1 MAFQLTE
8 QQAAVVHNRGG
19 ALLVSAAA
27 GSGKTRVLVER
38 LLGRVEDEGLDIDR
52 FLVITYTKAAAAEL
66 RSRIVEELSQRLS
79 RNPADRHLRRQ
90 QTLVY
95 KAQISTVHAFCAQ
108 ILRECGHM
116 LDVNP
121 DFRLCDEGEA
131 GVLML
136 RALDEVMDRRY
147 EDITPDSDF
156 ARLVDTMS
164 AGRDDSRLVQIVLD
178 IRGRVQSHPDPAAWL
193 DQQEAAFS
201 LEGVTDAGDTPWGKL
216 LLEDAA
222 AQARYWLGRMA
233 AALEDCACDP
243 SLDANYAPTISAT
256 MAGLQA
262 FLDGTAQGWDAAA
275 AALPIPF
282 PPAGRKKMTECP
294 EAAER
299 VKSVRNRCK
308 KRLEK
313 LADGFSDD
321 SAGLLSDMA
330 AVYPAVRGLFALV
343 KDFEKAYAAE
353 KERRGVLDF
362 SDLEHM
368 AVRLLAGEDGAP
380 TPLAKQWA
388 ARYDEI
394 MVDEYQDTNAVQNAI
409 FSAISREGKN
419 LFMVGDV
426 KQSIYR
432 FRLADPTIF
441 LEKYR
446 TFAPYETAGE
456 GEPRRIILSKNFR
469 SRAQVL
475 EGANFIFRGIMSRSF
490 GEMDYTADEALY
502 PGAAY
507 PEGADYAVELD
518 ALDLSA
524 GGGDEDGEERG
535 EKAPRDLLEARF
547 LAGRIRE
554 LKDGGFP
561 VSDGEG
567 GTRPAGYGD
576 MVILLR
582 SPNAVLHHYA
592 RALGERDI
600 PWEADAGG
608 DYFETTEVSV
618 ALSLL
623 QIVDNPRQDVPLLS
637 VLRSPVYGFTAD
649 RLAVLRSASP
659 DTDFYAALVKG
670 AEEGGADCAAFL
682 AELADLRF
690 RSGDR
695 NSHQLLWQIYDRT
708 NLLGIF
714 GAMDEGEKRQ
724 GNLLALCELA
734 RQFEAAGHKGLFGF
748 LTYLTRLRDN
758 GGKLAAPQAAREG
771 GGVRILSIH
780 KSKGLE
786 FPIVL
791 LAGLTRRLN
800 RDDMQRPILFH
811 PRLGVGPKRLDTE
824 RMIEYPTLA
833 RRAVARQLE
842 YEMMAEEL
850 RLLYVAMTRA
860 REKLILSCALTR
872 GAADL
877 RKLAEDAE
885 YPADPQVLAGCQ
897 SVGQWVL
904 LPVLTRPDAVAIRRA
919 ADYPLPVAAADLG
932 PDWDIRWVDGGGL
945 LQPPERKAAALPEH
959 GEEKPVGDLTSVL
972 TWRYPHAG
980 DVEIP
985 SKLTAT
991 QLKGR
996 ELDREAAQEAGAEFP
1011 LPQGEPEEPAAP
1023 AGKRAALRR
1032 PRFAEEEFGLTP
1044 AQKGTALHLVM
1055 QYIDFERAG
1064 TEEQVKAEIA
1074 RLVAGA
1080 YITPEQG
1087 EAVDPAKIA
1096 AFFRSP
1102 LGRELM
1108 DSVSLRREFKF
1119 SILVPAADYC
1129 PGAGE
1134 GEQVLL
1140 QGVVDCCFETLEG
1153 ITVVDFKTDRVSRRT
1168 VGERAEAY
1176 RPQLEAYSRALEEIT
1191 WKPVARR
1198 CLWFFAIDQAV
1209 EV

>member
-1 MAFQLTE
+1 
-8 QQAAVVHNRGG
+8 
-19 ALLVSAAA
+19 
-27 GSGKTRVLVER
+27 
-38 LLGRVEDEGLDIDR
+38 
-52 FLVITYTKAAAAEL
+52 
-66 RSRIVEELSQRLS
+66 
-79 RNPADRHLRRQ
+79 
-90 QTLVY
+90 
-95 KAQISTVHAFCAQ
+95 
-108 ILRECGHM
+108 
-116 LDVNP
+116 
-121 DFRLCDEGEA
+121 
-131 GVLML
+131 
-136 RALDEVMDRRY
+136 
-147 EDITPDSDF
+147 
-156 ARLVDTMS
+156 
-164 AGRDDSRLVQIVLD
+164 
-178 IRGRVQSHPDPAAWL
+178 
-193 DQQEAAFS
+193 
-201 LEGVTDAGDTPWGKL
+201 
-216 LLEDAA
+216 
-222 AQARYWLGRMA
+222 
-233 AALEDCACDP
+233 
-243 SLDANYAPTISAT
+243 
-256 MAGLQA
+256 
-262 FLDGTAQGWDAAA
+262 
-275 AALPIPF
+275 
-282 PPAGRKKMTECP
+282 MTECP

-299 VKSVRNRCK
+299 VKSVRSRCK

-313 LADGFSDD
+313 LAEGFSDD

-343 KDFEKAYAAE
+343 KDFEAAYAAE

-368 AVRLLAGEDGAP
+368 AVRLLVGEDGGP
-380 TPLAKQWA
+380 TPLAKQWS

-409 FSAISREGKN
+409 FSAISQDGKN

-446 TFAPYETAGE
+446 TFTPYETAEE

-469 SRAQVL
+469 SRTQVL
-475 EGANFIFRGIMSRSF
+475 EGANFIFRGIMSRAF

-502 PGAAY
+502 PGASY
-507 PEGADYAVELD
+507 PDGADYAVELD
-518 ALDLSA
+518 ALDLAS
-524 GGGDEDGEERG
+524 GGGDDEDESG
-535 EKAPRDLLEARF
+535 EKTPRDLLEARF
-547 LAGRIRE
+547 LAKRIKE

-576 MVILLR
+576 MVILVR
-582 SPNAVLHHYA
+582 SPNSVLHHYA

-623 QIVDNPRQDVPLLS
+623 QIVDNPRQDVPLIS

-649 RLAVLRSASP
+649 RLAVLRAASP

-682 AELADLRF
+682 AELEDLRF

-758 GGKLAAPQAAREG
+758 GNKLAAPQAAREG

-811 PRLGVGPKRLDTE
+811 PQLGVGPKRLDTE

-860 REKLILSCALTR
+860 KEKLILSCALTR

-885 YPADPQVLAGCQ
+885 YPVDPQVLSGCQ

-919 ADYPLPVAAADLG
+919 ADYPLPIAAADLG
-932 PDWDIRWVDGGGL
+932 PDWDIRWVDGSDL
-945 LQPPERKAAALPEH
+945 LQPPERKAAVLPGR
-959 GEEKPVGDLTSVL
+959 GEEKPGRDLTGVL
-972 TWRYPHAG
+972 TWQYPHAG

-996 ELDREAAQEAGAEFP
+996 ELDREAAQEAGQGIA
-1011 LPQGEPEEPAAP
+1011 LPQGEPEESAAP

-1044 AQKGTALHLVM
+1044 SRALRALHLVM

-1064 TEEQVKAEIA
+1064 TQAQVKEEIA
-1074 RLVAGA
+1074 RLVAGGLHHPRA
-1080 YITPEQG
+1080 GGGGGPGQNRG
-1087 EAVDPAKIA
+1087 LLPVPAGPGA
-1096 AFFRSP
+1096 D
-1102 LGRELM
+1102 G
-1108 DSVSLRREFKF
+1108 VG
-1119 SILVPAADYC
+1119 VPAAGVQVLH
-1129 PGAGE
+1129 PGARPPTTAPAPGR
-1134 GEQVLL
+1134 GSR
-1140 QGVVDCCFETLEG
+1140 CC
-1153 ITVVDFKTDRVSRRT
+1153 
-1168 VGERAEAY
+1168 
-1176 RPQLEAYSRALEEIT
+1176 SRAWWTAALRPWRASRWWT
-1191 WKPVARR
+1191 SRPTG
-1198 CLWFFAIDQAV
+1198 
-1209 EV
+1209 

>member
-860 REKLILSCALTR
+860 REKLILSCAL
-872 GAADL
+872 
-877 RKLAEDAE
+877 
-885 YPADPQVLAGCQ
+885 CQ

-1176 RPQLEAYSRALEEIT
+1176 RPQLEAYSRALEEMT
-1191 WKPVARR
+1191 GRPVVRR
-1198 CLWFFAIDQAV
+1198 ALWFFALDQAV

>member
-38 LLGRVEDEGLDIDR
+38 LLGRVEDEGVDIDR

-108 ILRECGHM
+108 LLRECGHM

-201 LEGVTDAGDTPWGKL
+201 LEGVTDAGDTPWGRL

-243 SLDANYAPTISAT
+243 NLDANYAPTISAT

-330 AVYPAVRGLFALV
+330 AVYPAVRGLFALA

-368 AVRLLAGEDGAP
+368 AVRLLVGEDGSP
-380 TPLAKQWA
+380 TPLAKQWS

-394 MVDEYQDTNAVQNAI
+394 MVDEYQDTNEVQNAI
-409 FSAISREGKN
+409 FSALSRDGTN
-419 LFMVGDV
+419 LFLVGDV

-441 LEKYR
+441 LGKYR
-446 TFAPYETAGE
+446 AWPDYTGAAE
-456 GEPRRIILSKNFR
+456 GEPRRLILSKNFR
-469 SRAQVL
+469 SRPEVL
-475 EGANFIFRGIMSRSF
+475 EGANFLFRNLMSTAF
-490 GEMDYTADEALY
+490 GEMDYTDDEALY

-507 PEGADYAVELD
+507 RPDGRYTVELD
-518 ALDLSA
+518 ALDASA
-524 GGGDEDGEERG
+524 EDTDDGE
-535 EKAPRDLLEARF
+535 KPPRDLMEARF
-547 LAGRIRE
+547 AAKRIRE
-554 LKDGGFP
+554 LLDGGFP

-567 GTRPAGYGD
+567 GERPVRASD
-576 MVILLR
+576 IVILLR
-582 SPNAVLHHYA
+582 SPGTVLHHYA
-592 RALGERDI
+592 RALGERNI
-600 PWEADAGG
+600 PWEADGGG
-608 DYFETTEVSV
+608 DFFGSTEISV

-623 QIVDNPRQDVPLLS
+623 QIVDNPRQDVPLIS

-714 GAMDEGEKRQ
+714 GVMDEGEKRQ

-791 LAGLTRRLN
+791 LSGLTRRLN

-860 REKLILSCALTR
+860 KEKLILSCALTR

-885 YPADPQVLAGCQ
+885 YPADPQVLSGCQ

-919 ADYPLPVAAADLG
+919 ADYPLPIAAADLG

-959 GEEKPVGDLTSVL
+959 GEEKPEGDLTSVL

-1129 PGAGE
+1129 PGAGA

-1176 RPQLEAYSRALEEIT
+1176 RPQLEAYSRALEEMT
-1191 WKPVARR
+1191 GRPVVRR
-1198 CLWFFAIDQAV
+1198 ALWFFALDQAV